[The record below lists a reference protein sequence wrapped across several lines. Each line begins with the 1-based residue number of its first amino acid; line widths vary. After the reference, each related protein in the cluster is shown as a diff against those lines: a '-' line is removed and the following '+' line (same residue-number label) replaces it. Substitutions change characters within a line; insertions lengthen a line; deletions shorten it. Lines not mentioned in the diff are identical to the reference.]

1 MNENCMLATF
11 DGKSVRYLGMA
22 YMSKPFE
29 GNMSDRKIVEM
40 SDFCP
45 FLERGDEILGK
56 DFFILT
62 KCY

>member
-1 MNENCMLATF
+1 MLANL
-11 DGKSVRYLGMA
+11 DGKSVWYLGMA

-29 GNMSDRKIVEM
+29 GNMSDKKIVEM

-56 DFFILT
+56 DIF
-62 KCY
+62 